1 MGSVIRENL
10 RAGDAA
16 GCIDRNDFAFL
27 LTDVHSE
34 AVAVARSTAIS
45 RIFSARGTE
54 KFQFP
59 ISCSMGIAM
68 FPVHGR
74 NYNTLVMRAEQAM
87 YAAKNSGKNMCLVY
101 EPDPL
106 WDSKE

>member
-1 MGSVIRENL
+1 
-10 RAGDAA
+10 
-16 GCIDRNDFAFL
+16 
-27 LTDVHSE
+27 
-34 AVAVARSTAIS
+34 
-45 RIFSARGTE
+45 
-54 KFQFP
+54 
-59 ISCSMGIAM
+59 MGIAM